1 MSSYESL
8 EFRKAE
14 RRVWRQWV
22 ASCKRRL
29 RKCRRKWRCSMRSG
43 RDRMAAMTDDREKTT
58 PPEPKAAPDAG
69 APEAS
74 PSDDKSAPPPAMTPD
89 ALSLALAS
97 DPRFVAIK
105 STGKGFIP
113 PRRK

>member
-1 MSSYESL
+1 
-8 EFRKAE
+8 
-14 RRVWRQWV
+14 
-22 ASCKRRL
+22 
-29 RKCRRKWRCSMRSG
+29 MRSG
-43 RDRMAAMTDDREKTT
+43 RDRMAVMTDDRKKTT

-69 APEAS
+69 APSAT
-74 PSDDKSAPPPAMTPD
+74 PSDDKSAPTPD